1 MVFERYAFN
10 RVHRTRTGEHGSPL
24 QDIGEYKNT
33 KNKTVGLQSLAICK
47 LATRQ

>member
-10 RVHRTRTGEHGSPL
+10 RVHRTRT
-24 QDIGEYKNT
+24 GEYKNT